1 MAETDTTDAGWWENT
16 KDKVGTWLGSEEG
29 SNAKA
34 LAASYFINK
43 SGFTD
48 EEIKRS
54 GYQGSVPDYK
64 KIMER
69 VNYTDAQDRGAVKP
83 GAMGRRYFSDTRY
96 LRNAGGASG
105 IESTPQKL
113 YEDDTT
119 IYTKP
124 TIDYAGGQIAKE
136 DQDANL
142 TYTEEGYLSTP
153 GENPQVY
160 GNNYTDEGRAIETM
174 AQDYSNQDI
183 ASGIAANQARGFSA
197 GYSPY
202 MAAGGKVSKYNM
214 GGMAASPYTKKEE
227 DSANF
232 NMGGGVQQL
241 AGGRYLNGMTDG
253 MADEVPSN
261 IDGVQPAALSDGEFV
276 IPADVVSHLGNGSS
290 NAGANVLND
299 MMSNVRETRTGNPKQ
314 GKEIDAKKV
323 LAQGGIA
330 NAYAHG
336 GKVQKFVEGDL
347 VEATAFDGMND
358 FSADSNLAAEP
369 VNIDP
374 MNNAT
379 TDNATTDNATT
390 DNATQGTDSTINVT
404 DTSGLGKQTGAESS
418 LSNWVG
424 DTVTGMIGRGEA
436 LVEDGY
442 QAYTGPLT
450 AGINANQQAAFDAGA
465 NIDTSGAGLG
475 SFGNLAQTTT
485 YNPDGSVNQAGR
497 DQYMNP
503 YLQGSLDPQLRVA
516 QEEAARQMAEQNVR
530 AAQSGS
536 FGGSRNAIMNAML
549 QRDSAQQQADITA
562 QGYNTAFDNAQK
574 SFGEDRQFGLDAL
587 QRQSD
592 LGATERDIYSE
603 SVAAAKDQFEEERD
617 FDWNANQ
624 YISSLLQGLPVE
636 AQNYNYSQPSDY
648 ADITSMFKALGG
660 TGGPADVLTGLIDA
674 GTEYGADKIKNFWE
688 TTFGGSDQT
697 EPDAGDTSANEYTN
711 LDNVA

>member
-1 MAETDTTDAGWWENT
+1 MAETDTTDAGWWSTT
-16 KDKVGTWLGSEEG
+16 KDKVGTWLDSEQG

-34 LAASYFINK
+34 AAASYFINK

-69 VNYTDAQDRGAVKP
+69 VNYTDAQDRGAVRP

-96 LRNAGGASG
+96 LRDAGGASG
-105 IESTPQKL
+105 IESTPQTL

-124 TIDYAGGQIAKE
+124 TIDYEGGQIAKE
-136 DQDANL
+136 DQEANL

-160 GNNYTDEGRAIETM
+160 GNNYTDEGRAIENM

-183 ASGIAANQARGFSA
+183 ASGIAANQARGFSD

-214 GGMAASPYTKKEE
+214 GGMAASPYAKKEEE

-336 GKVQKFVEGDL
+336 GKVRKFAEGGL
-347 VEATAFDGMND
+347 T
-358 FSADSNLAAEP
+358 AEP
-369 VNIDP
+369 VNIEP
-374 MNNAT
+374 MNNT
-379 TDNATTDNATT
+379 TDPAPANSDDSVVATGNATK
-390 DNATQGTDSTINVT
+390 GTDSTINVT

-442 QAYTGPLT
+442 QAYLGPLT
-450 AGINANQQAAFDAGA
+450 AGITDNQQAAFDAGA
-465 NIDTSGAGLG
+465 NIDTSGSGLG
-475 SFGNLAQTTT
+475 SFGAL
-485 YNPDGSVNQAGR
+485 DQAGR

-562 QGYNTAFDNAQK
+562 QGYNTAFNNAQK

-603 SVAAAKDQFEEERD
+603 SVAAAKEQAAEERD

-648 ADITSMFKALGG
+648 ADITAMYKALGG
-660 TGGPADVLTGLIDA
+660 TGGASDVLTGLVGA
-674 GTEYGADKIKNFWE
+674 GTKYGADKIADFWE
-688 TTFGGSDQT
+688 TTFGGNDQT
-697 EPDAGDTSANEYTN
+697 EPDAGGTSANQNTI
-711 LDNVA
+711 LDDNEAP

>member
-1 MAETDTTDAGWWENT
+1 MAETDTTDVSWWDTT
-16 KDKVGTWLGSEEG
+16 KEKVGGWLKSEQGSD
-29 SNAKA
+29 AKA

-69 VNYTDAQDRGAVKP
+69 VNYTDAQNRGAVRP

-96 LRNAGGASG
+96 LRDAGGDSG
-105 IESTPQKL
+105 IESTPQTL

-124 TIDYAGGQIAKE
+124 TIDYEGGQIAKE
-136 DQDANL
+136 DQDENL
-142 TYTEEGYLSTP
+142 TYTEEGYLSTA

-160 GNNYTDEGRAIETM
+160 GNNYTDEGRAIENM
-174 AQDYSNQDI
+174 AQDYSNQDV
-183 ASGIAANQARGFSA
+183 ASGIAANQARGFSE

-214 GGMAASPYTKKEE
+214 GGIAASPYAKKEE

-253 MADEVPSN
+253 MADKVPSN
-261 IDGVQPAALSDGEFV
+261 LDGVQPAALSDGEFV

-290 NAGANVLND
+290 NAGAKVLDD

-314 GKEIDAKKV
+314 GEQIDAKKV

-336 GKVQKFVEGDL
+336 GAVKKFVEGGL
-347 VEATAFDGMND
+347 T
-358 FSADSNLAAEP
+358 AEP
-369 VNIDP
+369 INVQQMNTGDGNTADP
-374 MNNAT
+374 APADPAPANSDDPVVDT
-379 TDNATTDNATT
+379 G
-390 DNATQGTDSTINVT
+390 NATQGVDPKINVT
-404 DTSGLGKQTGAESS
+404 DNSGLGKQTGAESS

-436 LVEDGY
+436 LVDDGY

-450 AGINANQQAAFDAGA
+450 AGIAGNQQAAFDAGA
-465 NIDTSGAGLG
+465 NIDTSGSGLG
-475 SFGNLAQTTT
+475 SFGAL
-485 YNPDGSVNQAGR
+485 DQAGR
-497 DQYMNP
+497 DAYMNP

-516 QEEAARQMAEQNVR
+516 QEEADRQMAEQNVR

-549 QRDSAQQQADITA
+549 QRDSARQQADITA
-562 QGYNTAFDNAQK
+562 QGYNTAFGNAQK

-648 ADITSMFKALGG
+648 ADIVSMYQKLGG

-674 GTEYGADKIKNFWE
+674 GTTYGADKITDFWKNQFAPD
-688 TTFGGSDQT
+688 DQT
-697 EPDAGDTSANEYTN
+697 EPDAGDTSANQNTN

>member
-1 MAETDTTDAGWWENT
+1 MAETDTTDAGWWDNT
-16 KDKVGTWLGSEEG
+16 KDKVGGWLASEQG

-34 LAASYFINK
+34 GVLSYFINK

-69 VNYTDAQDRGAVKP
+69 VNYTDAQDRGAVSP
-83 GAMGRRYFSDTRY
+83 GGMGRRYFSDTRY
-96 LRNAGGASG
+96 LRNAGGDSG
-105 IESTPQKL
+105 IESTPQTL

-124 TIDYAGGQIAKE
+124 TIDYEGGQIAKE
-136 DQDANL
+136 DQDENL

-160 GNNYTDEGRAIETM
+160 GNNYTDEGRAIESM

-214 GGMAASPYTKKEE
+214 GGMAASPYAKKEEEE

-336 GKVQKFVEGDL
+336 GKVQKFAEGDL
-347 VEATAFDGMND
+347 V
-358 FSADSNLAAEP
+358 AEP
-369 VNIDP
+369 VNIEP
-374 MNNAT
+374 MNNT
-379 TDNATTDNATT
+379 TDPAPANSDDSVVAT
-390 DNATQGTDSTINVT
+390 DNATQGADPKIDVT
-404 DTSGLGKQTGAESS
+404 DNSGLGKQTGAESS

-436 LVEDGY
+436 LVDDGY

-450 AGINANQQAAFDAGA
+450 AGITGNQQAAFDAGA

-475 SFGNLAQTTT
+475 SFGAL
-485 YNPDGSVNQAGR
+485 DQAGR
-497 DQYMNP
+497 DAYMNP

-648 ADITSMFKALGG
+648 ADITSMYKALGG

-674 GTEYGADKIKNFWE
+674 GTTYGADKIKDFWE

-697 EPDAGDTSANEYTN
+697 EPDAGDT
-711 LDNVA
+711 

>member
-1 MAETDTTDAGWWENT
+1 MAETDTTDAGWWEDT
-16 KDKVGTWLGSEEG
+16 KDRVGGWLASEQG

-69 VNYTDAQDRGAVKP
+69 VNYTDDQDRGAVSP
-83 GAMGRRYFSDTRY
+83 GGMGRRYFSDTRY

-105 IESTPQKL
+105 IESTPQTL
-113 YEDDTT
+113 YEDDAT

-124 TIDYAGGQIAKE
+124 TIDYEGGQIAKE
-136 DQDANL
+136 DQEANL

-160 GNNYTDEGRAIETM
+160 GNNYTDEGRAIENM

-183 ASGIAANQARGFSA
+183 ASGIAANQARGFSQ

-214 GGMAASPYTKKEE
+214 GGMAASPYAKKEEEE

-336 GKVQKFVEGDL
+336 GKVQKFVEGGL
-347 VEATAFDGMND
+347 T
-358 FSADSNLAAEP
+358 AEP
-369 VNIDP
+369 VNIEQ

-379 TDNATTDNATT
+379 TDNTTDNQTT
-390 DNATQGTDSTINVT
+390 NNVVEESGDGTANTGKATQGTDSTINVN

-424 DTVTGMIGRGEA
+424 DTVTNMIGSGEA
-436 LVEDGY
+436 LVDAGY
-442 QAYTGPLT
+442 QAYLGPLT
-450 AGINANQQAAFDAGA
+450 AGITENQQAAFDAGA
-465 NIDTSGAGLG
+465 KIDTSGSGLG

-485 YNPDGSVNQAGR
+485 YNEDGSVNQAGR

-562 QGYNTAFDNAQK
+562 QGYNTAFTNAQK

-592 LGATERDIYSE
+592 LGTTERDIYSE
-603 SVAAAKDQFEEERD
+603 SVAAAKEQAEEERD

-648 ADITSMFKALGG
+648 ADITSMFKAFGG
-660 TGGPADVLTGLIDA
+660 TGGAGDVLTGLVDA
-674 GTEYGADKIKNFWE
+674 GTKYGKDKIADFWDAQ
-688 TTFGGSDQT
+688 FGGNDQT
-697 EPDAGDTSANEYTN
+697 EPDAGGASANQNTI
-711 LDNVA
+711 LDDNEAP

>member
-1 MAETDTTDAGWWENT
+1 MAETDTTDAGWWDNT
-16 KDKVGTWLGSEEG
+16 KDKVGGWLASEQG

-34 LAASYFINK
+34 GVLSYFINK

-69 VNYTDAQDRGAVKP
+69 VNYTDAQDRGAVSP
-83 GAMGRRYFSDTRY
+83 GGMGRRYFSDTRY
-96 LRNAGGASG
+96 LRNAGGDSG
-105 IESTPQKL
+105 IESTPQTL

-124 TIDYAGGQIAKE
+124 TIDYEGGQIAKE
-136 DQDANL
+136 DQDENL

-160 GNNYTDEGRAIETM
+160 GNNYTDEGRAIESM

-214 GGMAASPYTKKEE
+214 GGMAASPYAKKEEEE

-336 GKVQKFVEGDL
+336 GKVQKFAEGDL
-347 VEATAFDGMND
+347 V
-358 FSADSNLAAEP
+358 AES
-369 VNIDP
+369 VNIEP
-374 MNNAT
+374 MNNT
-379 TDNATTDNATT
+379 TDPAPANSDDSVVAT
-390 DNATQGTDSTINVT
+390 DNATQGADPKINVT
-404 DTSGLGKQTGAESS
+404 DNSGLGKQTGAESS

-436 LVEDGY
+436 LVDDGY

-450 AGINANQQAAFDAGA
+450 AGITGNQQAAFDAGA

-475 SFGNLAQTTT
+475 SFGAL
-485 YNPDGSVNQAGR
+485 DQAGR
-497 DQYMNP
+497 DAYMNP

-648 ADITSMFKALGG
+648 ADITSMYKALGG

-674 GTEYGADKIKNFWE
+674 GTTYGADKIKDFWE

-697 EPDAGDTSANEYTN
+697 EPDAGDT
-711 LDNVA
+711 

>member
-1 MAETDTTDAGWWENT
+1 MAETDTTDAGWWEDT
-16 KDKVGTWLGSEEG
+16 KDRVGGWLASEQG

-69 VNYTDAQDRGAVKP
+69 VNYTDAQDRGAVSP
-83 GAMGRRYFSDTRY
+83 GGMGRRYFSDTRY
-96 LRNAGGASG
+96 LRNAGKASG
-105 IESTPQKL
+105 IESTPQTL
-113 YEDDTT
+113 YEDDAT

-124 TIDYAGGQIAKE
+124 TIDYEGGQIAKE
-136 DQDANL
+136 AQDENL

-160 GNNYTDEGRAIETM
+160 GNNYTDEGRAIENM

-183 ASGIAANQARGFSA
+183 ASGIAANQARGFSQ

-214 GGMAASPYTKKEE
+214 GGMAASPYAKKEEEEE

-336 GKVQKFVEGDL
+336 GKVRKFVEGGL
-347 VEATAFDGMND
+347 T
-358 FSADSNLAAEP
+358 AEP
-369 VNIDP
+369 VNIEP
-374 MNNAT
+374 MNNTIDPPPANS
-379 TDNATTDNATT
+379 DDPVV
-390 DNATQGTDSTINVT
+390 ATQGADPKINVT
-404 DTSGLGKQTGAESS
+404 DNSGLGKQTGAESS

-436 LVEDGY
+436 LVDDGY
-442 QAYTGPLT
+442 QAYLGPLT
-450 AGINANQQAAFDAGA
+450 AGITDNQQAAFDAGA
-465 NIDTSGAGLG
+465 NIDTSGSGLG
-475 SFGNLAQTTT
+475 SFGNL
-485 YNPDGSVNQAGR
+485 DQAGR

-562 QGYNTAFDNAQK
+562 QGYNTAFTNAQK

-603 SVAAAKDQFEEERD
+603 SVAAAKEQAEEERD

-648 ADITSMFKALGG
+648 ADITSMFKAFGG
-660 TGGPADVLTGLIDA
+660 TGGAGDVLTGLVDA
-674 GTEYGADKIKNFWE
+674 GTKYGKDKIADFWDAQ
-688 TTFGGSDQT
+688 FGGNDQT
-697 EPDAGDTSANEYTN
+697 EPDAGDTSANQYAEN
-711 LDNVA
+711 IA

>member
-1 MAETDTTDAGWWENT
+1 MAETDTTDAGWWDTT
-16 KDKVGTWLGSEEG
+16 KDKVGGWLASEQG

-69 VNYTDAQDRGAVKP
+69 VNYTDNQDRGAVSP
-83 GAMGRRYFSDTRY
+83 GGMGRRYFSDTRY

-124 TIDYAGGQIAKE
+124 TIDYEGGQIAKE
-136 DQDANL
+136 DQEENL

-160 GNNYTDEGRAIETM
+160 GNNYTDEGRAIESM

-214 GGMAASPYTKKEE
+214 GGMAASPYTKKEEEEEE

-336 GKVQKFVEGDL
+336 GKVRKFAEGDL

-358 FSADSNLAAEP
+358 FSTES
-369 VNIDP
+369 
-374 MNNAT
+374 AT
-379 TDNATTDNATT
+379 ASGDGSGDGT
-390 DNATQGTDSTINVT
+390 DNATQGADPKINVT
-404 DTSGLGKQTGAESS
+404 DNSGLGKQTGAESS

-436 LVEDGY
+436 LVDDGY
-442 QAYTGPLT
+442 QAYLGPLT
-450 AGINANQQAAFDAGA
+450 AGITDNQQAAFDAGA
-465 NIDTSGAGLG
+465 NIDTSGSGLG
-475 SFGNLAQTTT
+475 SFGDLAQTTT
-485 YNPDGSVNQAGR
+485 YNVDGSVNQAGR

-549 QRDSAQQQADITA
+549 QRDSAQQQ
-562 QGYNTAFDNAQK
+562 
-574 SFGEDRQFGLDAL
+574 
-587 QRQSD
+587 
-592 LGATERDIYSE
+592 
-603 SVAAAKDQFEEERD
+603 
-617 FDWNANQ
+617 
-624 YISSLLQGLPVE
+624 
-636 AQNYNYSQPSDY
+636 
-648 ADITSMFKALGG
+648 
-660 TGGPADVLTGLIDA
+660 
-674 GTEYGADKIKNFWE
+674 
-688 TTFGGSDQT
+688 
-697 EPDAGDTSANEYTN
+697 
-711 LDNVA
+711 

>member
-1 MAETDTTDAGWWENT
+1 MAETDTTDAGWWNNT
-16 KDKVGTWLGSEEG
+16 KDKVGTWLDSEQG

-34 LAASYFINK
+34 AAASYFINK

-69 VNYTDAQDRGAVKP
+69 VNYTDAQDRGAVRP

-96 LRNAGGASG
+96 LRDAGGASG

-124 TIDYAGGQIAKE
+124 TIDYEGGQIAKE

-214 GGMAASPYTKKEE
+214 GG
-227 DSANF
+227 
-232 NMGGGVQQL
+232 GVQQL

-276 IPADVVSHLGNGSS
+276 VPADVVSHLGNGSS
-290 NAGANVLND
+290 NAGAKVLDD

-336 GKVQKFVEGDL
+336 GKVRKFVEGGL
-347 VEATAFDGMND
+347 T
-358 FSADSNLAAEP
+358 AEP

-379 TDNATTDNATT
+379 TDNATDNQTT
-390 DNATQGTDSTINVT
+390 NNVVEESGDGTANTGNATQGTDSTINVT

-442 QAYTGPLT
+442 QAYLGPLT

-465 NIDTSGAGLG
+465 NIDTSGSGLG

-603 SVAAAKDQFEEERD
+603 SVAAAKEQAEEERD

-648 ADITSMFKALGG
+648 ADITAMYKALGG
-660 TGGPADVLTGLIDA
+660 KGGASDVLTGLIGA
-674 GTEYGADKIKNFWE
+674 GTKYGADKIADFWE
-688 TTFGGSDQT
+688 STFGGSDQT
-697 EPDAGDTSANEYTN
+697 EPDAGDTSANQNTN

>member
-1 MAETDTTDAGWWENT
+1 MAETDTTDAGWWDNT
-16 KDKVGTWLGSEEG
+16 KDKVGGWLASEQG

-34 LAASYFINK
+34 GVLSYFINK

-69 VNYTDAQDRGAVKP
+69 VNYNDDQDRGAVSP
-83 GAMGRRYFSDTRY
+83 GGMGRRYFSDTRY
-96 LRNAGGASG
+96 LRNAGGDSG
-105 IESTPQKL
+105 IESTPQTL

-124 TIDYAGGQIAKE
+124 TIDYEGGQIAKE
-136 DQDANL
+136 DQDENL
-142 TYTEEGYLSTP
+142 TYTEEGYLSTA

-160 GNNYTDEGRAIETM
+160 GNNYTDEGRAIENM

-183 ASGIAANQARGFSA
+183 ASGIAANQARGFSE

-214 GGMAASPYTKKEE
+214 GGMAASPYAKKEEE

-336 GKVQKFVEGDL
+336 GKVQKFAEGDL
-347 VEATAFDGMND
+347 V
-358 FSADSNLAAEP
+358 AEP
-369 VNIDP
+369 VNIEP
-374 MNNAT
+374 MNNT
-379 TDNATTDNATT
+379 TDPAPANSDDPVVAT
-390 DNATQGTDSTINVT
+390 DNATQGADPKINVT
-404 DTSGLGKQTGAESS
+404 DNSGLGKQTGAESS

-436 LVEDGY
+436 LVDDGY

-450 AGINANQQAAFDAGA
+450 AGITGNQQAAFDAGA
-465 NIDTSGAGLG
+465 NIDTSGSGLG
-475 SFGNLAQTTT
+475 SFGDL
-485 YNPDGSVNQAGR
+485 DQAGR

-562 QGYNTAFDNAQK
+562 QGYNTAFTNAQK

-648 ADITSMFKALGG
+648 ADITSMYKALGG

-674 GTEYGADKIKNFWE
+674 GTTYGADKIKDFWE

-697 EPDAGDTSANEYTN
+697 EPDAGDT
-711 LDNVA
+711 

>member
-1 MAETDTTDAGWWENT
+1 MAETDTTDAGWWEDT
-16 KDKVGTWLGSEEG
+16 KDRVGGWLASEQG

-69 VNYTDAQDRGAVKP
+69 VNYNDDQDRGAVSP
-83 GAMGRRYFSDTRY
+83 GGMGRRYFSDTRY

-105 IESTPQKL
+105 IESTPQTL

-124 TIDYAGGQIAKE
+124 TIDYEGGQIAKE
-136 DQDANL
+136 AQDENL

-160 GNNYTDEGRAIETM
+160 GNNYTDEGRAIENM

-183 ASGIAANQARGFSA
+183 ASGIAANQARGFSQ

-214 GGMAASPYTKKEE
+214 GGMAASPYAKKEEEEE

-336 GKVQKFVEGDL
+336 GKVRKFVEGGL
-347 VEATAFDGMND
+347 T
-358 FSADSNLAAEP
+358 AEP
-369 VNIDP
+369 VNIEP
-374 MNNAT
+374 MNNTIDPPPANS
-379 TDNATTDNATT
+379 DDPVV
-390 DNATQGTDSTINVT
+390 ATQGADPKINVT
-404 DTSGLGKQTGAESS
+404 DNSGLGKQTGAESS

-436 LVEDGY
+436 LVDDGY
-442 QAYTGPLT
+442 QAYLGPLT
-450 AGINANQQAAFDAGA
+450 AGITDNQQAAFDAGA
-465 NIDTSGAGLG
+465 NIDTSGSGLG
-475 SFGNLAQTTT
+475 SFGNL
-485 YNPDGSVNQAGR
+485 DQAGR

-562 QGYNTAFDNAQK
+562 QGYNTAFTNAQK

-603 SVAAAKDQFEEERD
+603 SVAAAKEQAEEERD

-648 ADITSMFKALGG
+648 ADITSMFKAFGG
-660 TGGPADVLTGLIDA
+660 TGGAGDVLTGLVDA
-674 GTEYGADKIKNFWE
+674 GTKYGKDKIADFWDAQ
-688 TTFGGSDQT
+688 FGGNDQT
-697 EPDAGDTSANEYTN
+697 EPDAGDTSANQYAEN
-711 LDNVA
+711 IA

>member
-1 MAETDTTDAGWWENT
+1 MAETDTTDAGWWDNT
-16 KDKVGTWLGSEEG
+16 KDKVGGWLASEQG

-34 LAASYFINK
+34 GVLSYFINK

-69 VNYTDAQDRGAVKP
+69 VNYTDAQDRGAVSP
-83 GAMGRRYFSDTRY
+83 GGMGRRYFSDTRY
-96 LRNAGGASG
+96 LRNAGGDSG
-105 IESTPQKL
+105 IESTPQTL

-124 TIDYAGGQIAKE
+124 TIDYEGGQIAKE
-136 DQDANL
+136 DQDENL

-160 GNNYTDEGRAIETM
+160 GNNYTDEGRAIESM

-214 GGMAASPYTKKEE
+214 GGMAASPYAKKEEEE

-336 GKVQKFVEGDL
+336 GKVQKFAEGDL
-347 VEATAFDGMND
+347 V
-358 FSADSNLAAEP
+358 AEP
-369 VNIDP
+369 VNIEP
-374 MNNAT
+374 MNNT
-379 TDNATTDNATT
+379 TDPAPANSDDSVVAT
-390 DNATQGTDSTINVT
+390 DNATQGADPKIDVT
-404 DTSGLGKQTGAESS
+404 DNSGLGKQTGAESS

-436 LVEDGY
+436 LVDDGY

-450 AGINANQQAAFDAGA
+450 AGITGNQQAAFDAGA

-475 SFGNLAQTTT
+475 SFGDL
-485 YNPDGSVNQAGR
+485 DQAGR
-497 DQYMNP
+497 DAYMNP

-648 ADITSMFKALGG
+648 ADITSMYKALGG

-674 GTEYGADKIKNFWE
+674 GTTYGADKIKDFWE

-697 EPDAGDTSANEYTN
+697 EPDAGDT
-711 LDNVA
+711 

>member
-1 MAETDTTDAGWWENT
+1 MAETDTTDAGWWSTT
-16 KDKVGTWLGSEEG
+16 KDKVGTWLDSEQG

-34 LAASYFINK
+34 AGLSYFINK

-64 KIMER
+64 KVMER
-69 VNYTDAQDRGAVKP
+69 VNYTDAQDRGAVRP

-96 LRNAGGASG
+96 LRNAGGDSG
-105 IESTPQKL
+105 IESTPQTL
-113 YEDDTT
+113 YEDDAT

-124 TIDYAGGQIAKE
+124 TIDYEGGQIAKE
-136 DQDANL
+136 DQEANL

-160 GNNYTDEGRAIETM
+160 GNNYTDGRAIENM

-183 ASGIAANQARGFSA
+183 ASGIAANQARGFSD

-214 GGMAASPYTKKEE
+214 GGMAASPYAKKEE

-336 GKVQKFVEGDL
+336 GKVRKFAEGDL
-347 VEATAFDGMND
+347 VEATASDN
-358 FSADSNLAAEP
+358 
-369 VNIDP
+369 
-374 MNNAT
+374 T
-379 TDNATTDNATT
+379 TDNQTTNNVVEESGDGTANTG
-390 DNATQGTDSTINVT
+390 NATQGTDSTINVT
-404 DTSGLGKQTGAESS
+404 DNSGLGKQTGAESS

-436 LVEDGY
+436 LVDDGY

-465 NIDTSGAGLG
+465 NIDTSGSGLG
-475 SFGNLAQTTT
+475 SFGDL
-485 YNPDGSVNQAGR
+485 DQAGR

-562 QGYNTAFDNAQK
+562 QGYNTAFTNAQK

-603 SVAAAKDQFEEERD
+603 SVAAAKGQFEEERD

-648 ADITSMFKALGG
+648 ADITAMYKALGG
-660 TGGPADVLTGLIDA
+660 KGGASDVLTGLVGA
-674 GTEYGADKIKNFWE
+674 GTKYGADKIADFWE
-688 TTFGGSDQT
+688 TTFGSGEQT
-697 EPDAGDTSANEYTN
+697 EPDAGGTSANQNTI
-711 LDNVA
+711 LDDNEAP

>member
-1 MAETDTTDAGWWENT
+1 MAETDTTDAGWWDNT
-16 KDKVGTWLGSEEG
+16 KDKVGGWLASEQG

-34 LAASYFINK
+34 GVLSYFINK

-69 VNYTDAQDRGAVKP
+69 VNYTDAQDRGAVSP
-83 GAMGRRYFSDTRY
+83 GGMGRRYFSDTRY
-96 LRNAGGASG
+96 LRNAGGDSG
-105 IESTPQKL
+105 IESTPQTL

-124 TIDYAGGQIAKE
+124 TIDYEGGQIAKE
-136 DQDANL
+136 DQDENL

-160 GNNYTDEGRAIETM
+160 GNNYTDEGRAIESM

-214 GGMAASPYTKKEE
+214 GGMAASPYAKKEEEE

-336 GKVQKFVEGDL
+336 GKVQKFAEGDL
-347 VEATAFDGMND
+347 V
-358 FSADSNLAAEP
+358 AEP
-369 VNIDP
+369 VNIEP
-374 MNNAT
+374 MNNT
-379 TDNATTDNATT
+379 TDPAPANSDDSVVAT
-390 DNATQGTDSTINVT
+390 DNATQGADPKINVT
-404 DTSGLGKQTGAESS
+404 DNSGLGKQTGAESS

-436 LVEDGY
+436 LVDDGY

-450 AGINANQQAAFDAGA
+450 AGITGNQQAAFDAGA

-475 SFGNLAQTTT
+475 SFGDL
-485 YNPDGSVNQAGR
+485 DQAGR
-497 DQYMNP
+497 DAYMNP

-648 ADITSMFKALGG
+648 ADITSMYKALGG

-674 GTEYGADKIKNFWE
+674 GTTYGADKIKDFWE

-697 EPDAGDTSANEYTN
+697 EPDAGDT
-711 LDNVA
+711 

>member
-1 MAETDTTDAGWWENT
+1 MAETDTTDAGWWEDT
-16 KDKVGTWLGSEEG
+16 KDRVGGWLASEQG

-69 VNYTDAQDRGAVKP
+69 VNYNDDQDRGAVSP
-83 GAMGRRYFSDTRY
+83 GGMGRRYFSDTRY

-105 IESTPQKL
+105 IESTPQTL

-124 TIDYAGGQIAKE
+124 TIDYEGGQIAKE
-136 DQDANL
+136 AQDENL

-160 GNNYTDEGRAIETM
+160 GNNYTDEGRAIENM

-183 ASGIAANQARGFSA
+183 ASGIAANQARGFSQ

-214 GGMAASPYTKKEE
+214 GGMAASPYAKKEEEEE

-336 GKVQKFVEGDL
+336 GKVRKFVEGGL
-347 VEATAFDGMND
+347 T
-358 FSADSNLAAEP
+358 AEP
-369 VNIDP
+369 VNIEP
-374 MNNAT
+374 MNNTIDPPPANS
-379 TDNATTDNATT
+379 DDPVV
-390 DNATQGTDSTINVT
+390 ATQGADPKINVT
-404 DTSGLGKQTGAESS
+404 DNSGLGKQTGAESS

-436 LVEDGY
+436 LVDDGY
-442 QAYTGPLT
+442 QAYLGPLT
-450 AGINANQQAAFDAGA
+450 AGITDNQQAAFDAGA
-465 NIDTSGAGLG
+465 NIDTSGSGLG
-475 SFGNLAQTTT
+475 SFGNL
-485 YNPDGSVNQAGR
+485 DQAGR

-562 QGYNTAFDNAQK
+562 QGYNTAFTNAQK

-603 SVAAAKDQFEEERD
+603 SVAAAKEQAEEERD

-648 ADITSMFKALGG
+648 ADITSMFKAFGG
-660 TGGPADVLTGLIDA
+660 TGGAGDVLTGLVDA
-674 GTEYGADKIKNFWE
+674 GTKYGKDKIADFWDAQ
-688 TTFGGSDQT
+688 FGGNDQT
-697 EPDAGDTSANEYTN
+697 EPDAGGASANQNTI
-711 LDNVA
+711 LDDNEAP

>member
-1 MAETDTTDAGWWENT
+1 MAETDTTDAGWWEDT
-16 KDKVGTWLGSEEG
+16 KDRVGGWLASEQG

-34 LAASYFINK
+34 GVLSYFINK

-69 VNYTDAQDRGAVKP
+69 VNYTDAQDRGAVSP
-83 GAMGRRYFSDTRY
+83 GGMGRRYFSDTRY

-105 IESTPQKL
+105 IESTPQTL
-113 YEDDTT
+113 YEDDAT

-124 TIDYAGGQIAKE
+124 TIDYEGGQIAKE
-136 DQDANL
+136 DQEENL

-160 GNNYTDEGRAIETM
+160 GNNYTDEGRAIENM

-183 ASGIAANQARGFSA
+183 ASGIAANQARGFSQ

-214 GGMAASPYTKKEE
+214 GGMAASPYAKKEEEE

-336 GKVQKFVEGDL
+336 GKVRKFVEGGL
-347 VEATAFDGMND
+347 T
-358 FSADSNLAAEP
+358 AEP
-369 VNIDP
+369 VNIEP
-374 MNNAT
+374 MNNTIDPPPANS
-379 TDNATTDNATT
+379 DDPVV
-390 DNATQGTDSTINVT
+390 ATQGADPKINVT
-404 DTSGLGKQTGAESS
+404 DNSGLGKQTGAESS

-436 LVEDGY
+436 LVDDGY
-442 QAYTGPLT
+442 QAYLGPLT
-450 AGINANQQAAFDAGA
+450 AGITDNQQAAFDAGA
-465 NIDTSGAGLG
+465 NIDTSGSGLG
-475 SFGNLAQTTT
+475 SFGNL
-485 YNPDGSVNQAGR
+485 DQAGR

-562 QGYNTAFDNAQK
+562 QGYNTAFTNAQK

-603 SVAAAKDQFEEERD
+603 SVAAAKEQAEEERD

-648 ADITSMFKALGG
+648 ADITSMFKAFGG
-660 TGGPADVLTGLIDA
+660 TGGAGDVLTGLVDA
-674 GTEYGADKIKNFWE
+674 GTKYGKDKIADFWDAQ
-688 TTFGGSDQT
+688 FGGNDQT
-697 EPDAGDTSANEYTN
+697 EPDAGGASANQNTI
-711 LDNVA
+711 LDDNEAP

>member
-1 MAETDTTDAGWWENT
+1 MAETDTTDSSWWDTT
-16 KDKVGTWLGSEEG
+16 KDKVGTWLDSEQG

-34 LAASYFINK
+34 AAASYFINK

-69 VNYTDAQDRGAVKP
+69 VNYTDSQDRGAARP

-96 LRNAGGASG
+96 LKNAGGASG

-136 DQDANL
+136 DQDADK

-183 ASGIAANQARGFSA
+183 ASGIAANQARGFA
-197 GYSPY
+197 QGYSPY

-214 GGMAASPYTKKEE
+214 GGMAASPYAKREEE

-232 NMGGGVQQL
+232 NMGGGVRQL

-253 MADEVPSN
+253 MADEVPSS

-276 IPADVVSHLGNGSS
+276 VPADVVSHLGNGSS
-290 NAGANVLND
+290 NAGAKVLDD

-336 GKVQKFVEGDL
+336 GKVRKFAEGDL
-347 VEATAFDGMND
+347 VT
-358 FSADSNLAAEP
+358 AEP
-369 VNIDP
+369 VNVEP
-374 MNNAT
+374 MNNTTDANT
-379 TDNATTDNATT
+379 TDNQTTNNVVEESGDGTANTG
-390 DNATQGTDSTINVT
+390 NATQGTDSTINVT

-442 QAYTGPLT
+442 QAYKGPLT

-465 NIDTSGAGLG
+465 NIDTSGSGLG
-475 SFGNLAQTTT
+475 SFGDLAQTTT
-485 YNPDGSVNQAGR
+485 YNLDGSVNQVGR

-503 YLQGSLDPQLRVA
+503 YLQGSLAPQLRVA

-648 ADITSMFKALGG
+648 ADITALYKALGG
-660 TGGPADVLTGLIDA
+660 TGGASDVLTGLVGA
-674 GTEYGADKIKNFWE
+674 GTKYGADKIADFWD

-697 EPDAGDTSANEYTN
+697 EPDAGDTSANQNTN

>member
-1 MAETDTTDAGWWENT
+1 MAETDTTDAGWWEDT
-16 KDKVGTWLGSEEG
+16 KDRVGGWLASEQG

-69 VNYTDAQDRGAVKP
+69 VNYTDAQDRGAVSP
-83 GAMGRRYFSDTRY
+83 GGMGRRYFSDTRY
-96 LRNAGGASG
+96 LRNAGKASG
-105 IESTPQKL
+105 IESTPQTL
-113 YEDDTT
+113 YEDDAT

-124 TIDYAGGQIAKE
+124 TIDYEGGQIAKE
-136 DQDANL
+136 AQDENL

-160 GNNYTDEGRAIETM
+160 GNNYTDEGRAIENM

-183 ASGIAANQARGFSA
+183 ASGIAANQARGFSQ

-214 GGMAASPYTKKEE
+214 GGMAASPYAKKEEEEE

-336 GKVQKFVEGDL
+336 GKVRKFVEGGL
-347 VEATAFDGMND
+347 T
-358 FSADSNLAAEP
+358 AEP
-369 VNIDP
+369 VNIEP
-374 MNNAT
+374 MNNTIDPPPANS
-379 TDNATTDNATT
+379 DDPVV
-390 DNATQGTDSTINVT
+390 ATQGADPKINVT
-404 DTSGLGKQTGAESS
+404 DNSGLGKQTGAESS

-436 LVEDGY
+436 LVDDGY
-442 QAYTGPLT
+442 QAYLGPLT
-450 AGINANQQAAFDAGA
+450 AGITDNQQAAFDAGA
-465 NIDTSGAGLG
+465 NIDTSGSGLG
-475 SFGNLAQTTT
+475 SFGNL
-485 YNPDGSVNQAGR
+485 DQAGR

-562 QGYNTAFDNAQK
+562 QGYNTAFTNAQK

-603 SVAAAKDQFEEERD
+603 SVAAAKEQAEEERD

-648 ADITSMFKALGG
+648 ADITSMFKAFGG
-660 TGGPADVLTGLIDA
+660 TGGAGDVLTGLVDA
-674 GTEYGADKIKNFWE
+674 GTKYGKDKIADFWDAQ
-688 TTFGGSDQT
+688 FGGNDQT
-697 EPDAGDTSANEYTN
+697 EPDAGGASANQNTI
-711 LDNVA
+711 LDDNEAP

>member
-1 MAETDTTDAGWWENT
+1 MAETDTTDAGWWNNT
-16 KDKVGTWLGSEEG
+16 KDKVGTWLDSEQG

-34 LAASYFINK
+34 AAASYFINK

-69 VNYTDAQDRGAVKP
+69 VNYTDAQDRGAVRP

-96 LRNAGGASG
+96 LRDAGGASG

-124 TIDYAGGQIAKE
+124 TIDYEGGQIAKE

-214 GGMAASPYTKKEE
+214 GG
-227 DSANF
+227 
-232 NMGGGVQQL
+232 GVQQL

-290 NAGANVLND
+290 NAGAKVLDD

-336 GKVQKFVEGDL
+336 GKVRKFVEGGL
-347 VEATAFDGMND
+347 T
-358 FSADSNLAAEP
+358 AEP

-379 TDNATTDNATT
+379 TDNATDNQTT
-390 DNATQGTDSTINVT
+390 NNVVEESGDGTANTGNATQGTDSTINVT

-442 QAYTGPLT
+442 QAYLGPLT

-465 NIDTSGAGLG
+465 NIDTSGSGLG

-603 SVAAAKDQFEEERD
+603 SVAAAKEQAEEERD

-648 ADITSMFKALGG
+648 ADITAMYKALGG
-660 TGGPADVLTGLIDA
+660 KGGASDVLTGLIGA
-674 GTEYGADKIKNFWE
+674 GTKYGADKIADFWE
-688 TTFGGSDQT
+688 STFGGSDQT
-697 EPDAGDTSANEYTN
+697 EPDAGDTSANQNTN

>member
-1 MAETDTTDAGWWENT
+1 MAETDTTDAGWWDNT
-16 KDKVGTWLGSEEG
+16 KDKVGGWLASEQG

-34 LAASYFINK
+34 GVLSYFINK

-69 VNYTDAQDRGAVKP
+69 VNYNDDQDRGAVSP
-83 GAMGRRYFSDTRY
+83 GGMGRRYFSDTRY

-124 TIDYAGGQIAKE
+124 TIDYEGGQIAKE
-136 DQDANL
+136 DQDENL

-160 GNNYTDEGRAIETM
+160 GNNYTDEGRAIESM

-214 GGMAASPYTKKEE
+214 GGMAASPYAKKEEE

-336 GKVQKFVEGDL
+336 GKVQKFAEGDL
-347 VEATAFDGMND
+347 V
-358 FSADSNLAAEP
+358 AES
-369 VNIDP
+369 VNIEP
-374 MNNAT
+374 MNNT
-379 TDNATTDNATT
+379 TDPAPANSDDSVVAT
-390 DNATQGTDSTINVT
+390 DNATQGADPKIDVT
-404 DTSGLGKQTGAESS
+404 DNSGLGKQTGAESS

-436 LVEDGY
+436 LVDDGY

-450 AGINANQQAAFDAGA
+450 AGITGNQQAAFDAGA

-475 SFGNLAQTTT
+475 SFGAL
-485 YNPDGSVNQAGR
+485 DQAGR
-497 DQYMNP
+497 DAYMNP

-648 ADITSMFKALGG
+648 ADITSMYKALGG

-674 GTEYGADKIKNFWE
+674 GTTYGADKIKDFWE

-697 EPDAGDTSANEYTN
+697 EPDAGDT
-711 LDNVA
+711 